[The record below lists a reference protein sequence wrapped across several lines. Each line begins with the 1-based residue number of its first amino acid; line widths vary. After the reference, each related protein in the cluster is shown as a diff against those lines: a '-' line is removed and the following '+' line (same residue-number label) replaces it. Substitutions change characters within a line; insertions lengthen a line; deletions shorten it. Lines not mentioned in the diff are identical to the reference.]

1 MPIKGPAPHPT
12 TPTHF
17 ITPGTTLSRLPKEQ
31 APGDVLGSSV
41 LKTAPSNAR
50 PGLIPGQRTK
60 ISHASGCSQKVKNN
74 FFCFCFCPLLK
85 PSWPPAQATPLGLP
99 TSLPQDTFSQP
110 LFAWPASRHLVPSWP
125 LSHSHFGLQP
135 HQSSKGALTIE
146 AHPPLCFHLV

>member
-50 PGLIPGQRTK
+50 PGLIPGHRTK
-60 ISHASGCSQKVKNN
+60 ISHASGCSQKVKKQLLL
-74 FFCFCFCPLLK
+74 FLFLSPLEAVLA
-85 PSWPPAQATPLGLP
+85 PSTSHSLGSPHFPPPGHLFPTPLCL
-99 TSLPQDTFSQP
+99 
-110 LFAWPASRHLVPSWP
+110 ASIWHLVPSWP